1 MTGKPGHSVTTIQ
14 SQKINYQQSKQRGN
28 ATWDQLGI
36 LEESNKNQTCIL
48 KEKVY
53 VLVFLINWQINIGKA
68 PLSIIG
74 KSSQIHIWKMLMWRL
89 QENRQ
94 NAWCTSSSVGS
105 VAKQNKR
112 HLYSYGTHGC
122 FMRVPKTTRDN
133 APIGWMSCM
142 TSASL
147 NPTSLHSSSST
158 REMIQSRPL

>member
-68 PLSIIG
+68 PLSIIE

-89 QENRQ
+89 QENWQ

-105 VAKQNKR
+105 VAKQNNK
-112 HLYSYGTHGC
+112 HLNSYGTHAS
-122 FMRVPKTTRDN
+122 FMRVPNTTRDN
-133 APIGWMSCM
+133 APIGWMSLM

-147 NPTSLHSSSST
+147 NPTSLHCSSST
-158 REMIQSRPL
+158 REIMKSRPL